1 MATFEIYF
9 TAINLGDY
17 ATAWSRSIPAQ
28 RHQLDEWAAAM
39 STSFDLNVVVHEVV
53 PTSDGANAWVTF
65 TSLQMPHLGPRDGES
80 CTMWSIDYRLV
91 FAADG
96 LMLLAG
102 GDGHA
107 GGAISW
113 PC

>member
-9 TAINLGDY
+9 AAINLGDY
-17 ATAWSRSIPAQ
+17 ATAWSLSIPAQ
-28 RHQLDEWAAAM
+28 RHPLDEWAAAM
-39 STSFDLNVVVHEVV
+39 STSFDLNVVVQEVV
-53 PTSDGANAWVTF
+53 PTAEGVDAWVTF

-91 FAADG
+91 FADAG
-96 LMLLAG
+96 QLLLAG
-102 GDGHA
+102 GDGHD
-107 GGAISW
+107 GGPISW